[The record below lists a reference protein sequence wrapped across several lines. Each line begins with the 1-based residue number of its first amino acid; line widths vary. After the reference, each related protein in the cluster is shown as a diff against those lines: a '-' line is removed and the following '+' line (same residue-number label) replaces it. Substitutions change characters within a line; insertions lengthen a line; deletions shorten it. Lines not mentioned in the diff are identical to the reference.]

1 MPAKPQ
7 RPAGPR
13 VVALL
18 PDPRRVA
25 RIRAAFG
32 NDVHVCES
40 HAELLVAIRANDVE
54 IVFVS
59 PPGQP
64 GDHSLTTTV
73 AAIRASRRS
82 APVIV
87 YGDRSIECVR
97 QLMPLALAGARG
109 VILFD
114 VDDDVASLRRLPVR
128 GTLAGATNALSMA
141 LQQVVMPR
149 HLPLFLACIEHV
161 VEPSSATAVARRLEV
176 SRRTLSAW
184 ARQAGARGVRSMT
197 SKCRVLV
204 AIEMIRGSDRSL
216 EHIAHE
222 LRFSSSAHLHN
233 TVTRYTGKRPR
244 DAAADDLGT
253 WCRRLFT
260 PLSRRIP
267 PPAEKCRPPAEW
279 SRTPNDA
286 ILPPTNQAAALRSP
300 LT

>member
-1 MPAKPQ
+1 M
-7 RPAGPR
+7 
-13 VVALL
+13 ALL
-18 PDPRRVA
+18 TDQGRASRA
-25 RIRAAFG
+25 RAAFG
-32 NDVHVCES
+32 DQVLICES
-40 HAELLVAIRANDVE
+40 PGQLLVRSRESGVDLVL
-54 IVFVS
+54 VGV
-59 PPGQP
+59 PGTE
-64 GDHSLTTTV
+64 SVLTTAV
-73 AAIRASRRS
+73 AAIRASRTS
-82 APVIV
+82 PPVYV
-87 YGDRSIECVR
+87 FGDRSLECMR
-97 QLMPLALAGARG
+97 LLMPLARAGARG
-109 VILFD
+109 LILRD
-114 VDDDVASLRRLPVR
+114 VDDDVVNLRRLLAR
-128 GTLAGATNALSMA
+128 GTLADAIETVTIALR
-141 LQQVVMPR
+141 QVVSAR
-149 HLPLFLACIEHV
+149 HLPLFLCCIQQI
-161 VEPSSATAVARRLEV
+161 VEPTTALRVARQLEV